1 MPRSPRPATSPRRP
15 HAARYRR
22 SRHVVSYW
30 EGGALILQDYR
41 SGERL
46 TATPL
51 VIDVL
56 DAFDTWRPASHAASR
71 VRGVEPVQVERL
83 VAELAEAGLLERTDA
98 RSTPKEDVDGW
109 EPWQPAAGF
118 FHGAT
123 RDIPFWPR
131 EESNAFLTRKA
142 DRTPPPPPVRRS
154 ASTAQAFLPLPPPT
168 IDGELRAT
176 LRARRTWRR
185 FGDAP
190 VGLDALAALLGLTWG
205 VQAWVDLPGYGQ
217 TPLKTSPSGG
227 ARHSIE
233 AYVLVRRVAGL
244 PRGLYHYDS
253 AAHALVRVGRSLS
266 SRALVA
272 CVPHQHWMAGAA
284 VVVFMTAIFARVQWR
299 YPFARAY
306 RTVIAEAGH
315 HAQTFCLLA
324 TAQRLAPFC
333 TMALADTR
341 LERALGVDGVRE
353 AVMYAVGVGTRPA
366 RTSWAPWPGSRPL
379 PARRD
384 VVPGRPAAP
393 IASRTPAH
401 G

>member
-1 MPRSPRPATSPRRP
+1 VSRR
-15 HAARYRR
+15 ARYRR

-30 EGGALILQDYR
+30 DDGTLILHDYR
-41 SGERL
+41 SGRRVE
-46 TATPL
+46 ATPF
-51 VIDVL
+51 VIGVI
-56 DAFDTWRPASHAASR
+56 DAFDTWRPASQAASR
-71 VRGVEPVQVERL
+71 LRGVEAIEIERL
-83 VAELAEAGLLERTDA
+83 IASLVDLGLLERTDA
-98 RSTPKEDVDGW
+98 ASPPKDDADGW
-109 EPWQPAAGF
+109 EPWQPAAGL

-123 RDIPFWPR
+123 RDVPFWPR
-131 EESNAFLTRKA
+131 DESNAFLARKA
-142 DRTPPPPPVRRS
+142 ARTPPPPPVKRS
-154 ASTAQAFLPLPPPT
+154 AAAARAFLPLPAPAL
-168 IDGELRAT
+168 DGELPTT

-190 VGLDALAALLGLTWG
+190 LDLEAVASLLGLTWG

-233 AYVLVRRVAGL
+233 AYVAVRRVRGL

-253 AAHALVRVGRSLS
+253 AGHALVRIGPSLS
-266 SRALVA
+266 SRTLTA
-272 CVPHQHWMAGAA
+272 CVPHQDWMAGAA
-284 VVVFMTAIFARVQWR
+284 VVVFMTAVFARVQWR

-341 LERALGVDGVRE
+341 LERLLGVDGVRE
-353 AVMYAVGVGTRPA
+353 AAMYAVGVGARPA
-366 RTSWAPWPGSRPL
+366 RAAWAPWPGARPL
-379 PARRD
+379 PPRRD
-384 VVPGRPAAP
+384 IVPGRPAAS
-393 IASRTPAH
+393 IASRPPAH